1 MNKDRA
7 PVATTKPVSQLLFD
21 GYSDDLLTIIRANGN
36 PDLPKVSAKL
46 YTFCIDSE
54 F

>member
-7 PVATTKPVSQLLFD
+7 PVAITKPVSDLLFD

-36 PDLPKVSAKL
+36 PDLPKVSGN
-46 YTFCIDSE
+46 F
-54 F
+54 